1 MAVLPRNRRDKAG
14 WESRVPIRR
23 RAGVLWICGPYR
35 VCADEARRSRVGG
48 EGPGDGGG
56 GVVVPAG
63 LEPEQ
68 GDQAGQHVVLG
79 GAAGGAEVAGGD
91 EVAVTPVGG
100 GWWSGEDLYCEPD
113 GDHLGEPALP
123 GGHDRASGVVNL
135 ESESAIT

>member
-35 VCADEARRSRVGG
+35 VCADGMRRSRVGG

-79 GAAGGAEVAGGD
+79 GAAGGAQVAGG
-91 EVAVTPVGG
+91 GG
-100 GWWSGEDLYCEPD
+100 GGV
-113 GDHLGEPALP
+113 AP
-123 GGHDRASGVVNL
+123 GGGGGGGGGGPGRPPGGGPLGA
-135 ESESAIT
+135 T